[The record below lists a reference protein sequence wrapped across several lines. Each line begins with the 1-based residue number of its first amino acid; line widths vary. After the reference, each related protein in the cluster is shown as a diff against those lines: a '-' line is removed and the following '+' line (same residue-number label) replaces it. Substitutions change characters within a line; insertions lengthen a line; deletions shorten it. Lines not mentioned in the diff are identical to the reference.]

1 MRYKAGLKCPTGRW
15 FPFSGGM
22 TQVLIA
28 PVCPSFGPSQP
39 LASNPVSVRPA
50 AMRRRPTSG
59 ARRGANRADAA
70 RAGVPVRFGGFRRAS
85 AARCRRPL
93 AAGSGHCGVGTRS
106 PAATAHRRSSHARGR
121 APTDVI
127 CVVRRSV
134 MDWKQSNFVEDVS
147 ASPSRAS
154 AIGPRRKTSS
164 C

>member
-1 MRYKAGLKCPTGRW
+1 MVLFALAPSTTPPTSQKVERVACPYAGCRSPRTRAHFYKLHAMHVTLQRL
-15 FPFSGGM
+15 SS
-22 TQVLIA
+22 QV
-28 PVCPSFGPSQP
+28 SQP
-39 LASNPVSVRPA
+39 HFSLARQPHGAFVPEHIYSHSPSPSPA
-50 AMRRRPTSG
+50 A
-59 ARRGANRADAA
+59 
-70 RAGVPVRFGGFRRAS
+70 F
-85 AARCRRPL
+85 RRPL
-93 AAGSGHCGVGTRS
+93 AAGRGHCGVGTRS